1 VRAAE
6 PVCLSPGSP
15 PVNVTQDSTAPDVRT
30 ICAAQVLVRTLESVY
45 HSLEA
50 SAVTV
55 CKATAVTD
63 VRLIPAVGVDLVHV
77 LLTRSVIPPVLV
89 LSASQVVT
97 VR

>member
-1 VRAAE
+1 
-6 PVCLSPGSP
+6 VCLSPGSP
-15 PVNVTQDSTAPDVRT
+15 LVNVTQDSTASDVRT

-63 VRLIPAVGVDLVHV
+63 VRLILAVGVDLVHV
-77 LLTRSVIPPVLV
+77 LLTRSVIPVLV